1 MSPERPDPS
10 CFAACVLYAETMN
23 CPSDGTTLLMSE
35 RQGIEID
42 YCPQCRG
49 IWLDRGELDKIL
61 ERAQAE
67 SEAFTAPQAPQHQTP
82 QAPQPPIVPPA
93 APPLPDHY
101 GQPVPP
107 QPYGYD
113 DRGYDDR
120 GYDDRGKKPRY
131 DDRGRSG
138 YGDPRYRKKKSPF
151 EFLGDIFDS

>member
-1 MSPERPDPS
+1 
-10 CFAACVLYAETMN
+10 MN

-67 SEAFTAPQAPQHQTP
+67 SEAFVAQQAPQAP
-82 QAPQPPIVPPA
+82 QAPQPPMVPPA

-107 QPYGYD
+107 QPYGYGERGYD

-120 GYDDRGKKPRY
+120 GHDGRGHDDRGKKPRY